1 MRPTKPFMSL
11 QTTGDLIENIA
22 MLLPDNAE
30 IDEHEHKG
38 IRFIVHQHP
47 IFDDEMWV
55 ATELTTGRTLT
66 HSKRCATKDRAIQ
79 GFIDEVDKYDI
90 DDLHS
95 GLMNALLDL
104 EKTPVMTVDEY
115 LEEVEG

>member
-1 MRPTKPFMSL
+1 MRPSKPFMFL
-11 QTTGDLIENIA
+11 QTAVDQCEGIA
-22 MLLPDNAE
+22 VLLPDDAE
-30 IDEHEHKG
+30 IEEHEHKG
-38 IRFIVHQHP
+38 IRFIIHQHP
-47 IFDDEMWV
+47 LLDGGMWV
-55 ATELTTGRTLT
+55 ATERTTGRTLT

-79 GFIDEVDKYDI
+79 GFIDEVDKHDI